1 MTTLTL
7 ADMAS
12 SPKPLVRGVV
22 NALREASPL
31 MDSIPFVN
39 TSSLAIE
46 VIRNVG
52 LPDISWRKLG
62 EDHGSS
68 KGKIDKVQEN
78 AFSLGN
84 YIDVDKAYVMD
95 KNQII
100 DPRAK
105 WTKDTMTAVAFA
117 FNDAFINGSKLTN
130 PNMMT
135 GLFYR
140 INNDLPSS
148 QLINANLDI
157 SPDTSVTDVAAR
169 YFDVL
174 DELISQL
181 PGGQADLL
189 LMNDTTKK
197 RHDSL
202 ARKSGLLATTKDQ
215 LGRKFTTYGE
225 GGPKIIDVGYAL
237 SSGVPTSRIIT
248 NTESTYTATTGGSTT
263 SVYAVR
269 LGTEY
274 LTGWQEY
281 SLSAEDK
288 GLLEDG
294 VTYRTIV
301 DWMIGLAL
309 THPQSVARAYALT
322 AA

>member
-1 MTTLTL
+1 MTALTL

-12 SPKPLVRGVV
+12 NPKPLVRGVV

-31 MDSIPFVN
+31 MDNIPFVN
-39 TSSLAIE
+39 VGSLSIE
-46 VIRNVG
+46 VIRNIG
-52 LPDISWRKLG
+52 LPDISWRKIG

-68 KGKIDKVQEN
+68 KGKIDKVTEN
-78 AFSLGN
+78 AFSFGN

-95 KNQII
+95 KNQLI

-105 WTKDTMTAVAFA
+105 WAKDTMTAMAFK
-117 FNDAFINGSKLTN
+117 FNDAFINGSKVTD
-130 PNMMT
+130 PDMMT

-157 SPDTSVTDVAAR
+157 SPDTSVTDPAAR

-189 LMNDTTKK
+189 LMNDTTKR

-225 GGPKIIDVGYAL
+225 GGPKIIDVGYSL
-237 SSGVPTSRIIT
+237 TSGVPTSRIIT
-248 NTESTYTATTGGSTT
+248 NTETSYTSTTGGSTT
-263 SVYAVR
+263 SIYAVR
-269 LGTEY
+269 LGEEY
-274 LTGWQEY
+274 LTAWEEY
-281 SLSAEDK
+281 PISTENI